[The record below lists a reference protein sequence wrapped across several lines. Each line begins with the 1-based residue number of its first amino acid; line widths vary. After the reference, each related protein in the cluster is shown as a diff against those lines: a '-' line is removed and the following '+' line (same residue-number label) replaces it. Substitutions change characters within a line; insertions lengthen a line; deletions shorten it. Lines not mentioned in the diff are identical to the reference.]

1 MLTLKKLT
9 HQEAK
14 RIYLLKKE
22 ELLEDLK
29 SNLICLLRVQ
39 PRLHLTQKNLSLK
52 HLKEIIDKCEQVTIL
67 NRGVH
72 IWKVENHTIN
82 LVAGTTAYQ
91 LPGNTDDILEA
102 VFRNN
107 NVDTTMTQVSRSEY
121 LQIPN
126 KFSQGTPSQY
136 YIQQEIFTSNGHANV
151 TINLYLTPNVTD
163 TQINFNYMARIQDA
177 GSYTNIP
184 DIYYTFYPCLTSGL
198 AFYLSQ
204 KYNPAKTQELKMYYE
219 DELNRA
225 LIEGSQS
232 TSVHL
237 TPSNFFVSGS

>member
-1 MLTLKKLT
+1 MATSGTTTFTLDTEELIAEAFERNNRQVRTGYDIKS
-9 HQEAK
+9 AK
-14 RIYLLKKE
+14 RSLNLL
-22 ELLEDLK
+22 
-29 SNLICLLRVQ
+29 
-39 PRLHLTQKNLSLK
+39 LS
-52 HLKEIIDKCEQVTIL
+52 EWG

-204 KYNPAKTQELKMYYE
+204 KYNPTKTQELKMYYE

-237 TPSNFFVSGS
+237 TPSNFFASGS

>member
-1 MLTLKKLT
+1 MSTSGTTTFTLDTEELIAEAFERCNKQVRTGYDIKS
-9 HQEAK
+9 AK
-14 RIYLLKKE
+14 RSLNLL
-22 ELLEDLK
+22 
-29 SNLICLLRVQ
+29 
-39 PRLHLTQKNLSLK
+39 LS
-52 HLKEIIDKCEQVTIL
+52 EWG

-72 IWKVENHTIN
+72 IWKVENATIN
-82 LVAGTTAYQ
+82 LTAGTTSYQ
-91 LPGNTDDILEA
+91 LPANTDDILEA

-126 KFSQGTPSQY
+126 KFSEGTPSQY
-136 YIQQEIFTSNGHANV
+136 YVQQEIATANGQSNV

-204 KYNPAKTQELKMYYE
+204 KYNPVKTQELKMYYE

-237 TPSNFFVSGS
+237 TPQNFFPSGY

>member
-1 MLTLKKLT
+1 MATSGTTTFTLDTEELIAEAFERNNRQVRTGYDIKS
-9 HQEAK
+9 AK
-14 RIYLLKKE
+14 RSLNLL
-22 ELLEDLK
+22 
-29 SNLICLLRVQ
+29 
-39 PRLHLTQKNLSLK
+39 LS
-52 HLKEIIDKCEQVTIL
+52 EWG

-237 TPSNFFVSGS
+237 TPSNFFPSGY

>member
-1 MLTLKKLT
+1 MSTSGTTTFTLDTEELIAEAFERNNRQVRTGYDIKS
-9 HQEAK
+9 AK
-14 RIYLLKKE
+14 RSLNLL
-22 ELLEDLK
+22 
-29 SNLICLLRVQ
+29 
-39 PRLHLTQKNLSLK
+39 LS
-52 HLKEIIDKCEQVTIL
+52 EWG

-237 TPSNFFVSGS
+237 PPSNFFVSGS

>member
-1 MLTLKKLT
+1 MATSGTTTFTLDT
-9 HQEAK
+9 
-14 RIYLLKKE
+14 E
-22 ELLEDLK
+22 ELIAEAFERNNRQVRTGYDIK
-29 SNLICLLRVQ
+29 SARRSLNLLL
-39 PRLHLTQKNLSLK
+39 S
-52 HLKEIIDKCEQVTIL
+52 EWG

-237 TPSNFFVSGS
+237 TPSNFFPSGY

>member
-1 MLTLKKLT
+1 MSTSGTTTFTLDTEELIAEAFERNNRQVRTGYDIKS
-9 HQEAK
+9 AK
-14 RIYLLKKE
+14 RSLNLL
-22 ELLEDLK
+22 
-29 SNLICLLRVQ
+29 
-39 PRLHLTQKNLSLK
+39 LS
-52 HLKEIIDKCEQVTIL
+52 EWG

-237 TPSNFFVSGS
+237 TPSNFFPSGY

>member
-1 MLTLKKLT
+1 MATSGTTTFTLDTEELIAEAFERNNRQVRTGYDIKS
-9 HQEAK
+9 AK
-14 RIYLLKKE
+14 RSLNLL
-22 ELLEDLK
+22 
-29 SNLICLLRVQ
+29 
-39 PRLHLTQKNLSLK
+39 LS
-52 HLKEIIDKCEQVTIL
+52 EWG

-204 KYNPAKTQELKMYYE
+204 KYNPVKTQELKMYYE

-237 TPSNFFVSGS
+237 TPSNFFASGS

>member
-1 MLTLKKLT
+1 MSVPDTDT
-9 HQEAK
+9 FSQQNVVDEV
-14 RIYLLKKE
+14 
-22 ELLEDLK
+22 
-29 SNLICLLRVQ
+29 N
-39 PRLHLTQKNLSLK
+39 PT
-52 HLKEIIDKCEQVTIL
+52 
-67 NRGVH
+67 
-72 IWKVENHTIN
+72 
-82 LVAGTTAYQ
+82 
-91 LPGNTDDILEA
+91 TDDLVDCFSDA
-102 VFRNN
+102 VAIKFDPAYEGSKNGLLNFRNYGDKYDDWFLPSKDELN
-107 NVDTTMTQVSRSEY
+107 AMYTNLHAEGVGDFENESYQSSSE
-121 LQIPN
+121 
-126 KFSQGTPSQY
+126 S
-136 YIQQEIFTSNGHANV
+136 NV

-204 KYNPAKTQELKMYYE
+204 KYNPVKTQELKMYYE

-237 TPSNFFVSGS
+237 TPQNFFPSGY